1 MRDPNLLS
9 ELDLDQAIW
18 NFKRGRPRPV
28 EQYEGRSNSQLRED
42 VTRVTDLSLKL
53 IGERDRLIAR
63 AEDEKLWTRILLY
76 SLGACGSIIAF
87 LALELFARLK

>member
-76 SLGACGSIIAF
+76 GSLRIYHRVLSFG
-87 LALELFARLK
+87 LFARLK